1 MESPRC
7 QSCGQPLSVSN
18 FGTNASGTYNEE
30 YCSMCFQKGQFTDSD
45 ITLSQMMQISAS
57 HMVNVLHMNENEA
70 KSFAIDVIPT
80 LKRWKNMRA

>member
-7 QSCGQPLSVSN
+7 QSCGQPLSITN

-45 ITLSQMMQISAS
+45 ITLSQMMQISVN
-57 HMVNVLHMNENEA
+57 HMVNALHMNENEA
-70 KSFAIDVIPT
+70 RSTVLEVIPK
-80 LKRWKNMRA
+80 LKRWKNVRT